1 MWYFFK
7 SFDFL
12 HAVAGTFS
20 SSLDHGLTWIEVLL
34 YRKIIRLF
42 SLYSLCRGSCRQDV
56 YIYITEIFGGLQ
68 GTVLGRAEYSG
79 VGWWIH
85 LKSVKK
91 TFLTKVFQ
99 VFSTFSSF
107 FLQFFSSFLQFI
119 SSFPIFAHQG
129 VDPRFSPGSGRE
141 FTLQDIMLIESS
153 NTEAEILSQYR
164 FVVNGNITKS
174 NVIKLIVAQLRVT

>member
-1 MWYFFK
+1 MVDPPQK
-7 SFDFL
+7 CKKD
-12 HAVAGTFS
+12 
-20 SSLDHGLTWIEVLL
+20 
-34 YRKIIRLF
+34 
-42 SLYSLCRGSCRQDV
+42 
-56 YIYITEIFGGLQ
+56 IFNQ
-68 GTVLGRAEYSG
+68 G
-79 VGWWIH
+79 
-85 LKSVKK
+85 
-91 TFLTKVFQ
+91 
-99 VFSTFSSF
+99 FSSF
-107 FLQFFSSFLQFI
+107 FNIFKFFFQFFSSFLQFI

>member
-7 SFDFL
+7 SFDFF

-34 YRKIIRLF
+34 YRKITRLF

-68 GTVLGRAEYSG
+68 GTVLGRAEYRG
-79 VGWWIH
+79 VLWWIH
-85 LKSVKK
+85 LKSVKN
-91 TFLTKVFQ
+91 TFLAKFFQ
-99 VFSTFSSF
+99 VFSNFFQVFSNLFSSFPTFSSF

-119 SSFPIFAHQG
+119 SSFPNFTHRG
-129 VDPRFSPGSGRE
+129 MDPRFSPGSGRE
-141 FTLQDIMLIESS
+141 FTLQDIMHIE
-153 NTEAEILSQYR
+153 
-164 FVVNGNITKS
+164 
-174 NVIKLIVAQLRVT
+174 